1 MFVYIWEIEG
11 KQAMH
16 NSLKYFSLF
25 VLIFLLGCHMF
36 IVFHF
41 EKEFWTNDVYYVKT
55 EQR

>member
-1 MFVYIWEIEG
+1 
-11 KQAMH
+11 MH

-25 VLIFLLGCHMF
+25 VLIFLLECHMF
-36 IVFHF
+36 TVFHF